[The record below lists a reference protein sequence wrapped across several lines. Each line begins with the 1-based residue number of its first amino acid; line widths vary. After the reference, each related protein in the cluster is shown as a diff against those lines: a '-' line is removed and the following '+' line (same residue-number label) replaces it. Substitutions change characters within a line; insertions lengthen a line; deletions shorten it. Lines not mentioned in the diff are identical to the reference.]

1 MVNSIDG
8 RLMRNLVPN
17 ATWYPCSAQIP
28 LNSGP
33 IHTPYED
40 EGAALEP
47 TSTDHIGSIAFELRP
62 SVPASTLTL
71 IGASMYSY
79 CGAACGQ
86 YKRVFEY

>member
-8 RLMRNLVPN
+8 RLMRNLVPS

-47 TSTDHIGSIAFELRP
+47 TSTCEERD
-62 SVPASTLTL
+62 
-71 IGASMYSY
+71 
-79 CGAACGQ
+79 
-86 YKRVFEY
+86 YKG